1 MASARKIFSLD
12 KDLEFCTQTDNEA
25 ENDILDNSTGEMSSG
40 EEGELQNTSDLE
52 ADLSPDAT
60 RT

>member
-1 MASARKIFSLD
+1 MASALKIFSLD
-12 KDLEFCTQTDNEA
+12 EDLEFCTRTDNEA
-25 ENDILDNSTGEMSSG
+25 ENDIDSSTGEMSSG

-52 ADLSPDAT
+52 ADLSRDAT